1 MSFTPY
7 PSISELILQLLTVNL
22 GKSGLR
28 VSKVI
33 LGCMTYGSKEW
44 QKWTLGEEE
53 AMSHIKAAWVALFFT
68 WFLSKTHIFYERYDA
83 GIQSFDT
90 ADVYSNGVSE
100 EILGKA
106 IKKFNLPRDEIVVM
120 TKVYTS
126 HVKLFRKALTRND
139 LALQHCRSH
148 TEDGFLRRCKGPWAV
163 WIRKPKGTEQK
174 SEILYYP
181 RFFFVLI
188 SRHRRTAY
196 LCLCQEEFGTAAT
209 RLYRSIAM

>member
-1 MSFTPY
+1 MYDLWLKRMAEMDPWRRGSDVAHQ
-7 PSISELILQLLTVNL
+7 SRVSRLILYV
-22 GKSGLR
+22 
-28 VSKVI
+28 V
-33 LGCMTYGSKEW
+33 
-44 QKWTLGEEE
+44 
-53 AMSHIKAAWVALFFT
+53 
-68 WFLSKTHIFYERYDA
+68 SKTHIFYERYDA

-148 TEDGFLRRCKGPWAV
+148 TEDGFLRRCKGP
-163 WIRKPKGTEQK
+163 
-174 SEILYYP
+174 
-181 RFFFVLI
+181 
-188 SRHRRTAY
+188 
-196 LCLCQEEFGTAAT
+196 
-209 RLYRSIAM
+209 